1 MNETLKERE
10 KREKLLSSRTKKKSH
25 WSSGERKR
33 WRFEHLTAAAQRRE
47 KEREREREKREREK
61 REERGS
67 SWATAAKE
75 EEEEE
80 DKGEITE
87 TPPLSIASAAA
98 TPKYAGR
105 RSSVLANK
113 RRGKVVVEVFT
124 EIAIAI
130 AISISTLAAFSL
142 RFPTTAFVAK
152 NRGYSQV

>member
-1 MNETLKERE
+1 MMLRSSATQSHSFYRSLESLDTLIVLAPNSKSEGKE
-10 KREKLLSSRTKKKSH
+10 K
-25 WSSGERKR
+25 
-33 WRFEHLTAAAQRRE
+33 
-47 KEREREREKREREK
+47 REREKREREK

-80 DKGEITE
+80 EEEEDKGEIIE

>member
-1 MNETLKERE
+1 MMLRSSATQSHSFYRSLESLDTLIVLADLIPFCP
-10 KREKLLSSRTKKKSH
+10 KLKKSE
-25 WSSGERKR
+25 GK
-33 WRFEHLTAAAQRRE
+33 
-47 KEREREREKREREK
+47 EKREREK

-80 DKGEITE
+80 EEEEDKGEIIE

-124 EIAIAI
+124 EISIS
-130 AISISTLAAFSL
+130 ISISTLAAFSL

>member
-1 MNETLKERE
+1 MMLRSSATQSHSFYRSLESLDTLIVLADLIPFLCPKLKSEGKE
-10 KREKLLSSRTKKKSH
+10 K
-25 WSSGERKR
+25 
-33 WRFEHLTAAAQRRE
+33 
-47 KEREREREKREREK
+47 REREKREREK

-80 DKGEITE
+80 EEEEDKGEIIE

>member
-1 MNETLKERE
+1 MMLRSSATQSHSFYRSLESLDTLIVLAPNSNRRE
-10 KREKLLSSRTKKKSH
+10 KRS
-25 WSSGERKR
+25 
-33 WRFEHLTAAAQRRE
+33 
-47 KEREREREKREREK
+47 ERERRERERREKREREK

-80 DKGEITE
+80 EEEEDKGEIIE